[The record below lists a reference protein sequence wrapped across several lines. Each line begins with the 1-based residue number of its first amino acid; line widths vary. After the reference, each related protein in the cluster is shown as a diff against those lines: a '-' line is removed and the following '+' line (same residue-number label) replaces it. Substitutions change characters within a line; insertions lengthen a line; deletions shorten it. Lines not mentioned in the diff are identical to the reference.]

1 MKVQSCHKNKVHFSS
16 LKIQLTIQAR
26 HGWRELPSEQ
36 RHSMMQSHFIEP
48 TTWQS
53 IHVDGANWRRLV
65 VATHRQ
71 FVWRKTQTATEMD
84 LDAVGAHLKF
94 VRGKSDDFI
103 LAKRTEIEAQPQKYN
118 AKVSESGVISLWVRM
133 LPEVAA
139 DDILMVSSGI
149 DESVKELE
157 AGCDLA
163 MLLDMDGSTASQL
176 HANISESSTMVG
188 CVTNAVAAA
197 ADIAG
202 EVTIGRRRGAV
213 RNASDCQSWTQRL
226 QKNGPSSSSAQEMIS
241 TERLLQRDCQP
252 WAPHF
257 NSREIIAE

>member
-1 MKVQSCHKNKVHFSS
+1 
-16 LKIQLTIQAR
+16 
-26 HGWRELPSEQ
+26 
-36 RHSMMQSHFIEP
+36 MMQSQFIHP
-48 TTWQS
+48 TTRRA

-65 VATHRQ
+65 VETHRQ
-71 FVWRKTQTATEMD
+71 FIWRKTNKAIEMD

-103 LAKRTEIEAQPQKYN
+103 LAKRIEIEGQPQKFN
-118 AKVSESGVISLWVRM
+118 AKVSESGVITLWVRM

-139 DDILMVSSGI
+139 DDIVMVSTGL

-163 MLLDMDGSTASQL
+163 MLLDMDDPTASQL
-176 HANISESSTMVG
+176 HADISESSTMAG

-197 ADIAG
+197 TDIAD
-202 EVTIGRRRGAV
+202 ELPIGRRRGAV

-226 QKNGPSSSSAQEMIS
+226 QKNGPSSSSAQEMVS
-241 TERLLQRDCQP
+241 TERLLQSDCTNQP
-252 WAPHF
+252 TTNQPTNHIF
-257 NSREIIAE
+257 S

>member
-1 MKVQSCHKNKVHFSS
+1 
-16 LKIQLTIQAR
+16 
-26 HGWRELPSEQ
+26 
-36 RHSMMQSHFIEP
+36 MQSHFIEP
-48 TTWQS
+48 TTGKT

-65 VATHRQ
+65 VETHRH
-71 FVWRKTQTATEMD
+71 FVWRKTNKAIEMD

-103 LAKRTEIEAQPQKYN
+103 LAKRTEIEAEPQKYN
-118 AKVSESGVISLWVRM
+118 AKVSSSGVITLWVRM

-139 DDILMVSSGI
+139 DDIVMVSAGL

-163 MLLDMDGSTASQL
+163 MLLDMDDPTASQL
-176 HANISESSTMVG
+176 HADISESSTMAG

-197 ADIAG
+197 TDIAG
-202 EVTIGRRRGAV
+202 EDTIGRPRGAI

-226 QKNGPSSSSAQEMIS
+226 QKNGLSSSSAQEMTS

>member
-1 MKVQSCHKNKVHFSS
+1 
-16 LKIQLTIQAR
+16 
-26 HGWRELPSEQ
+26 
-36 RHSMMQSHFIEP
+36 MMQSQFIHP
-48 TTWQS
+48 TTRRG

-65 VATHRQ
+65 VETHRH
-71 FVWRKTQTATEMD
+71 FVWRKTNKAIEMD

-103 LAKRTEIEAQPQKYN
+103 LAKRIEIEGQPQKYN

-139 DDILMVSSGI
+139 DDIVMVSAGL

-163 MLLDMDGSTASQL
+163 MLLDMDDPTASEL
-176 HANISESSTMVG
+176 HADISESSTMAG

-197 ADIAG
+197 TDIAD
-202 EVTIGRRRGAV
+202 ELPIGRRRGAV

>member
-1 MKVQSCHKNKVHFSS
+1 
-16 LKIQLTIQAR
+16 
-26 HGWRELPSEQ
+26 
-36 RHSMMQSHFIEP
+36 MMQSHFIEP
-48 TTWQS
+48 TTGKT
-53 IHVDGANWRRLV
+53 IHVNGANWRRLV
-65 VATHRQ
+65 VETHRQ
-71 FVWRKTQTATEMD
+71 FVWRKTNKAIEMD

-103 LAKRTEIEAQPQKYN
+103 LAKRIEIEGQPQKYN
-118 AKVSESGVISLWVRM
+118 AKVSESGVITLWVRM

-139 DDILMVSSGI
+139 DDIVMVSAGL

-163 MLLDMDGSTASQL
+163 MLLDMDDPTASEL
-176 HANISESSTMVG
+176 HADISESSTMAG

-197 ADIAG
+197 TDIAD
-202 EVTIGRRRGAV
+202 ELPIGRRRGAV

>member
-1 MKVQSCHKNKVHFSS
+1 
-16 LKIQLTIQAR
+16 
-26 HGWRELPSEQ
+26 
-36 RHSMMQSHFIEP
+36 MMQSHFIEP
-48 TTWQS
+48 TTGKT
-53 IHVDGANWRRLV
+53 IHCSGTNWRRLV

-71 FVWRKTQTATEMD
+71 FVWRKTNKAIEMD

-103 LAKRTEIEAQPQKYN
+103 LAKRIEIEGQPQKYN

-139 DDILMVSSGI
+139 DDILMVSSGL

-157 AGCDLA
+157 AGFDLA
-163 MLLDMDGSTASQL
+163 KLLDMDDPTASQL
-176 HANISESSTMVG
+176 HANISDSSTMAA
-188 CVTNAVAAA
+188 CVNNAVAAS

-202 EVTIGRRRGAV
+202 EPIMGRRRGAV

-226 QKNGPSSSSAQEMIS
+226 QKNGPSSSSAQEMS
-241 TERLLQRDCQP
+241 RTERLLQRDCQP

>member
-1 MKVQSCHKNKVHFSS
+1 MISFS
-16 LKIQLTIQAR
+16 
-26 HGWRELPSEQ
+26 
-36 RHSMMQSHFIEP
+36 
-48 TTWQS
+48 
-53 IHVDGANWRRLV
+53 
-65 VATHRQ
+65 
-71 FVWRKTQTATEMD
+71 RK
-84 LDAVGAHLKF
+84 
-94 VRGKSDDFI
+94 RI
-103 LAKRTEIEAQPQKYN
+103 EIEAEPQKYN

-139 DDILMVSSGI
+139 DDMLMVSSGL

-163 MLLDMDGSTASQL
+163 MLLDIDDSTASQL

-213 RNASDCQSWTQRL
+213 RHASDCQSWTQRL
-226 QKNGPSSSSAQEMIS
+226 QKNAPGSSSAQEMT
-241 TERLLQRDCQP
+241 TERLLQSDCQP
-252 WAPHF
+252 WAPHL

>member
-1 MKVQSCHKNKVHFSS
+1 
-16 LKIQLTIQAR
+16 
-26 HGWRELPSEQ
+26 
-36 RHSMMQSHFIEP
+36 MQSQFIHP
-48 TTWQS
+48 TTRRA

-65 VATHRQ
+65 VETHRQ
-71 FVWRKTQTATEMD
+71 FVWRKTNKAIEMD

-103 LAKRTEIEAQPQKYN
+103 LAKRIEIEAQPQKYN

-139 DDILMVSSGI
+139 DDILMVSSEI

-157 AGCDLA
+157 AGFDLA
-163 MLLDMDGSTASQL
+163 KLLDMDDPTASQL
-176 HANISESSTMVG
+176 HANISGTSTMVG
-188 CVTNAVAAA
+188 CVNNAVAGA

-202 EVTIGRRRGAV
+202 EVIVGRRRGAV
-213 RNASDCQSWTQRL
+213 RHASDCQSWTQRL
-226 QKNGPSSSSAQEMIS
+226 PKNAPSSSSAQEMTS

>member
-1 MKVQSCHKNKVHFSS
+1 
-16 LKIQLTIQAR
+16 
-26 HGWRELPSEQ
+26 
-36 RHSMMQSHFIEP
+36 MMQSQFIHP
-48 TTWQS
+48 TTRRG

-65 VATHRQ
+65 VETHRQ
-71 FVWRKTQTATEMD
+71 FVWRKTNKAIEMD

-103 LAKRTEIEAQPQKYN
+103 LAKRIEIEAQPQKYN
-118 AKVSESGVISLWVRM
+118 AKVSESGVITLWVRM

-139 DDILMVSSGI
+139 DDIVMVSAGL

-163 MLLDMDGSTASQL
+163 MLLDMDDPTASQL
-176 HANISESSTMVG
+176 HADISESSTMAG

-197 ADIAG
+197 TDIAD
-202 EVTIGRRRGAV
+202 ELPIGRRRGAV

-226 QKNGPSSSSAQEMIS
+226 QKNGPSSSSAQEMTS